1 MYGVPT
7 DLPVERFVGHELN
20 QVCLGRFQVQFHCS
34 GTGSIFVE
42 GRWELR
48 DKTGALLDSVREHS
62 ERLSYQIH
70 RILDV
75 PIERAAVDPPRS
87 FALFFK
93 GGLALTV
100 FDESEEYES
109 FSIHLDGEP
118 SIYV

>member
-1 MYGVPT
+1 MVTGFYERESRHPVARDSLAYELGGQRLMYGVPT

-93 GGLALTV
+93 
-100 FDESEEYES
+100 
-109 FSIHLDGEP
+109 
-118 SIYV
+118 